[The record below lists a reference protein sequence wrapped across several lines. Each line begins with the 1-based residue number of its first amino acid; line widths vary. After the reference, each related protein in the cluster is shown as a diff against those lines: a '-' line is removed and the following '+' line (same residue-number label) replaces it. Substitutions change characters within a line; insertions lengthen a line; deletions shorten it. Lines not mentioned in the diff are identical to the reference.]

1 MPHRIAALLALA
13 ATAACGSART
23 SPEPLPIEAGI
34 PAAPG
39 EYDGLADVLHYD
51 VELSLGAPEILGR
64 ATLTVRPN
72 GATELP
78 LDFTGMG
85 IGAVLADGR
94 PARYDYARGKLA
106 VTLPP
111 GREDAD
117 TDVTIE
123 YFGTPDDGFVI
134 RDNVHG
140 DPVAFA
146 DNWPNRARYWLPSV
160 DHPSDKATVAY
171 TVHVPAGWQV
181 IGNGALVGDPAPA
194 AADALGGGEGKTTWR
209 WASEVPQ
216 PTYTMVVGAAG
227 FAVESLG
234 RAACGNAP
242 ASPDADGCIDVS
254 FWAYPED
261 AAFAR
266 EVFDRAPEMVD
277 FFTETIGPYPF
288 AKLAN
293 VQSATRFGGM
303 ENSSAI
309 FYSERAIAAGRL
321 GEGTVAH
328 EVSHQWWG
336 DSVTESDWTHL
347 WLSEGFATYF
357 GALFF
362 EAADGVEDFR
372 ERMERSRRSFLRSG
386 VTALPMVPAEAPENL
401 FDLLNVNNYSKG
413 GWVLHMLRG
422 VVGDETFFRAMR
434 AFYERHAFGT
444 VLTDDLRQIFEEV
457 SGRPLDWFFDQWV
470 FQPGHPVLES
480 EWEMSGDGS
489 EVVLTVRQT
498 QSADWPTFRLP
509 MRVRV
514 ELGGTAPGDALDATI
529 ELTGREQTFRIAVPS
544 EPADVRI
551 DPDGWVLKG

>member
-1 MPHRIAALLALA
+1 MSARIAALLALV

-23 SPEPLPIEAGI
+23 SPEPLPVEAGI

-39 EYDGLADVLHYD
+39 EYDGAADVLHYE

-85 IGAVLADGR
+85 LSAVLADGR
-94 PARYDYARGKLA
+94 PARFDYARGKLA

-111 GREDAD
+111 GRAD
-117 TDVTIE
+117 TDTDVVIE

-146 DNWPNRARYWLPSV
+146 DNWPNRARFWFPSV
-160 DHPSDKATVAY
+160 DHPTDKATVSF
-171 TVHVPAGWQV
+171 TVHVPPEWQV
-181 IGNGALVGDPAPA
+181 IGNGALVGGPGPASD
-194 AADALGGGEGKTTWR
+194 DALGGGEGKTTWR
-209 WASEVPQ
+209 WASDVPQ

-227 FAVESLG
+227 FTVESLG

-242 ASPDADGCIDVS
+242 SSPDADGCIDVS

-261 AAFAR
+261 VDFAR
-266 EVFDRAPEMVD
+266 QVFDRAPEMVD
-277 FFTETIGPYPF
+277 FFTATIGPYPF

-303 ENSSAI
+303 ENASAI

-328 EVSHQWWG
+328 EVSHQWFG
-336 DSVTESDWTHL
+336 DSVTEADWTHL

-362 EAADGVEDFR
+362 EVADGVDDFR
-372 ERMERSRRSFLRSG
+372 ERMERSRQSYLRSG
-386 VTALPMVPAEAPENL
+386 VTALPMVPAEGPENL

-413 GWVLHMLRG
+413 AWVLHMLRG
-422 VVGDETFFRAMR
+422 LVGDDIFFEGMR
-434 AFYERHAFGT
+434 TFYERHAFGT
-444 VLTDDLRQIFEEV
+444 VLTDDLRQTFEDV
-457 SGRPLDWFFDQWV
+457 SGRPLDWFFDQWA
-470 FQPGHPVLES
+470 FQPGYPVLES
-480 EWEMSGDGS
+480 EWTMSGDGS

-509 MRVRV
+509 MQVRV
-514 ELGGTAPGDALDATI
+514 LPGGTPGEVVDAMI
-529 ELTGREQTFRIAVPS
+529 EVTEREQTFRIGVPS
-544 EPADVRI
+544 GAVDVQV

>member
-1 MPHRIAALLALA
+1 MPARIAALLALV

-23 SPEPLPIEAGI
+23 SPEPLPVEAGL

-39 EYDGLADVLHYD
+39 EYGGAVDVLHYD
-51 VELSLGAPEILGR
+51 VELSLGAPEIQGR

-72 GATELP
+72 GAAELP

-94 PARYDYARGKLA
+94 PAGYDYARGKLT
-106 VTLPP
+106 VTLPR
-111 GREDAD
+111 GQGDAD
-117 TDVTIE
+117 TDVVVE

-146 DNWPNRARYWLPSV
+146 DNWPNRARFWLPSV
-160 DHPSDKATVAY
+160 DHPTDKATVSL
-171 TVHVPAGWQV
+171 TVHAPPEWQV
-181 IGNGALVGDPAPA
+181 IGNGALVGRPAPA
-194 AADALGGGEGKTTWR
+194 AADALGGGEGRNTWR

-216 PTYTMVVGAAG
+216 PTYTMVVGAAD

-242 ASPDADGCIDVS
+242 VSPDPDGCIDVS

-261 AAFAR
+261 VAFAR
-266 EVFDRAPEMVD
+266 QVFDRAPEMVD
-277 FFTETIGPYPF
+277 FFTRTIGPYPF

-303 ENSSAI
+303 ENASAI
-309 FYSERAIAAGRL
+309 FYSERAIAASRL

-328 EVSHQWWG
+328 EVSHQWFG
-336 DSVTESDWTHL
+336 DSVTGADWTQL

-362 EAADGVEDFR
+362 EAADGLDDFR
-372 ERMERSRRSFLRSG
+372 ERMERSRQSYLRSG
-386 VTALPMVPAEAPENL
+386 VTARPIVPADPPENL

-413 GWVLHMLRG
+413 AWVLHMLRG
-422 VVGDETFFRAMR
+422 VVGDETFFEGMR
-434 AFYERHAFGT
+434 AYYERHAYGT
-444 VLTDDLRQIFEEV
+444 VLTNDLRQAFEDV

-470 FQPGHPVLES
+470 FQPGYPVLES

-509 MRVRV
+509 LQVRV
-514 ELGGTAPGDALDATI
+514 VPGGAAGDAQDETI
-529 ELTGREQTFRIAVPS
+529 ELTEREQMFRISVPR
-544 EPADVRI
+544 EPANVRI